1 MNIINNLFLSFKK
14 FQEIRE
20 KSKEQKVFFETK
32 RYESMIAEEI
42 KIFNKTTDE
51 AMVERMI
58 QGERIDTFKITE
70 TDYKKILEAIDAI
83 KFKINFLLGYK
94 KRKIEKIKNEIE
106 FLNNKYKE
114 ILSIDFSITNSIEQ
128 MVENIPCKKI
138 LDYDVANKNNCS
150 IDGNLIKFENFNVYD
165 SSFNKSIDLTNHNI
179 TLEKSISNENILY
192 VSLTNTKTSNDFI
205 INIKQNGKNINI
217 YNGKLKHNAIINIAT
232 KDVESINIYSEADI
246 SYALDTI
253 KIKSFNGVCDFK
265 KGYYAITTKNTAE
278 INELY
283 MQSKFDYDLYLFDIS
298 GEPNY
303 NMEYES
309 MKMFCERNL
318 TKLTQNELIQKSIN
332 KDFTIIALF
341 NTKNYCS
348 TLIDIFYN

>member
-14 FQEIRE
+14 FQEIKE
-20 KSKEQKVFFETK
+20 KSKEQKVFLETK
-32 RYESMIAEEI
+32 QYESMIAEEI
-42 KIFNKTTDE
+42 KLFNKTTDE

-58 QGERIDTFKITE
+58 QGERIDNFKITE
-70 TDYKKILEAIDAI
+70 IDYKNILEAIDTI

-94 KRKIEKIKNEIE
+94 KRRIEKIKNEIE

-128 MVENIPCKKI
+128 IVENIPCKKI
-138 LDYDVANKNNCS
+138 LDYEIVNKNNCS
-150 IDGNLIKFENFNVYD
+150 VDGNLIKFESFNVYD

-205 INIKQNGKNINI
+205 INVKQNGKNINV

-232 KDVESINIYSEADI
+232 QDVESINIYSEADI
-246 SYALDTI
+246 SYILDTI

-265 KGYYAITTKNTAE
+265 KGYYVITTKNTAE

-283 MQSKFDYDLYLFDIS
+283 LQSKFDYDLYLFDIS

-309 MKMFCERNL
+309 MKAFCERNL